1 MLCSTTAYPSGTHAP
16 PSSANA
22 EIIYATNGTNTNK
35 GLFLKIYLLIIIID
49 CF

>member
-35 GLFLKIYLLIIIID
+35 GLFSTNLFINYNN
-49 CF
+49 